1 MGVVQRRI
9 FSLVFPLALAS
20 LRSSSPDLQQP
31 QALALGFALEP
42 GQVWALVLRPLL
54 CLPAVAFLLALP
66 PWVHLLLAWLV
77 LSTRY
82 RVRAVLLE

>member
-9 FSLVFPLALAS
+9 FSLVFPLALVL

-31 QALALGFALEP
+31 QALALGLALEP
-42 GQVWALVLRPLL
+42 GRVWPLVLRPLL
-54 CLPAVAFLLALP
+54 CLPAVAFLLAPPPLVHLP
-66 PWVHLLLAWLV
+66 PAWLV
-77 LSTRY
+77 LLPRC